1 MKRIIDIPEEV
12 VTAIQNGEDYRYDIH
27 TAIAQGIPYEP
38 QGDLISR
45 EALKKRLIINFS
57 KKPEA
62 QAIYQHLIDIVDD
75 YPTVEIPCNQIIWEQ
90 GYECGKNER
99 LQGEWKYHKGDRLF
113 LPYMEC
119 SNCKVQDLLGK
130 LTKKEYRE
138 VNHFCFNCGAKMK
151 GGKE

>member
-1 MKRIIDIPEEV
+1 MRFID
-12 VTAIQNGEDYRYDIH
+12 ADK
-27 TAIAQGIPYEP
+27 
-38 QGDLISR
+38 
-45 EALKKRLIINFS
+45 LKYKFEINFS

-75 YPTVEIPCNQIIWEQ
+75 CPTVAVNCKDCD
-90 GYECGKNER
+90 GYEAGYSAGLKDAER
-99 LQGEWKYHKGDRLF
+99 PQGEWKYHKGDRLF

-119 SNCKVQDLLGK
+119 SNCKVQDSLGK

-151 GGKE
+151 KGGKEYGQ